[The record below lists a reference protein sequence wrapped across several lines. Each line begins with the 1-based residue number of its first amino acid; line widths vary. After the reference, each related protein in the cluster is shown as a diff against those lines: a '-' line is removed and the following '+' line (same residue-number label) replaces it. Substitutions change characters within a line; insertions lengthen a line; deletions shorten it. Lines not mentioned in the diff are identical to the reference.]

1 MQSLLNCQNR
11 GGKLTEWSPLVCF
24 GASAIVCLGLFIRA
38 LSLGST
44 GTSNQRL
51 IVRVYCASAV
61 VEPMNKIIDQFNSSK
76 LATSEKIV
84 VDIVRTG
91 GSGALAGQV
100 NTEALTG
107 VQYMVDVFVCAD
119 STRMSELIDQNV
131 IDERFPIAA
140 QFPVIAVSDNADL
153 NLKQVNNLRTL
164 LDLEIKLGI
173 GSVSSAIGYETDR
186 VAKLQGCRELLQ
198 TRKTA
203 EFENVM
209 SMAQALSLGS
219 IDAAV
224 VWDSTVVQLNQ
235 TDNQPIKVVA
245 YLDSSVT
252 TVESLS
258 QNLLE
263 YENLATENLPSNS
276 RSDKFSVNKST
287 QSAIAKCYVEVGR
300 SKSINHHADLFF
312 KYLKDNHNKLL
323 NDFVDAGFSKDLSE
337 VLPR

>member
-1 MQSLLNCQNR
+1 MRSLLHCQNR
-11 GGKLTEWSPLVCF
+11 GGKLAEWSPLVCL
-24 GASAIVCLGLFIRA
+24 GVSAVVCLGLFIRA

-51 IVRVYCASAV
+51 VVRVYCASAV

-100 NTEALTG
+100 NAEALTG

-119 STRMSELIDQNV
+119 STRMSKLIDQNV

-209 SMAQALSLGS
+209 SMAQALSIGS

-235 TDNQPIKVVA
+235 TDNQPIKVDA
-245 YLDSSVT
+245 YLDSGVT

-258 QNLLE
+258 QNPLE
-263 YENLATENLPSNS
+263 YETLATENLPSDF
-276 RSDKFSVNKST
+276 RSESSVNKPT
-287 QSAIAKCYVEVGR
+287 RSAIAKCFVEVGR
-300 SKSINHHADLFF
+300 SKSISHHADLFF

-323 NDFVDAGFSKDLSE
+323 KDFVDAGFSKDLSE
-337 VLPR
+337 ALPR

>member
-51 IVRVYCASAV
+51 VVRVYCASAV

-100 NTEALTG
+100 NAEALTG

-119 STRMSELIDQNV
+119 STRMSKLIDQNV

-153 NLKQVNNLRTL
+153 NLKQVNSLRTL

-173 GSVSSAIGYETDR
+173 GTVSSAIGYETDH

-209 SMAQALSLGS
+209 SMAQALSIGS

-245 YLDSSVT
+245 YLDSGVT

-258 QNLLE
+258 QNPLE
-263 YENLATENLPSNS
+263 YETLATENLS
-276 RSDKFSVNKST
+276 SDFHSEPSVNKPT
-287 QSAIAKCYVEVGR
+287 RSAIAKCFVEVGR
-300 SKSINHHADLFF
+300 SKSISHHADLFF

-323 NDFVDAGFSKDLSE
+323 KDFVDAGFSKDLSE
-337 VLPR
+337 ALPR